1 MHIAYD
7 TTTGRVVVGPDVRRG
22 GSVELVDRYR
32 CPVCDSSLRYNDE
45 PSGEID
51 YFEHRHTS
59 CIRDGN
65 MSSEHR
71 LAEEI
76 ITKELLNC
84 LPFPIK
90 AIAVDIEG
98 RIGNT
103 TDFIISDVCVREP
116 IQLAVEV
123 IHTHKKIQSPRR
135 LEVLAKEGYQ
145 LVYVAVNSPELP
157 SATVGGV
164 QTETNSVDIGR
175 FDPQTL
181 KVTWGQI
188 VSPAELNRTGGPKE
202 MSMSA

>member
-7 TTTGRVVVGPDVRRG
+7 TTTGRVVAGPDVRRG
-22 GSVELVDRYR
+22 RSVELEDRYR
-32 CPVCDSSLRYNDE
+32 CPVCNSSLRYSDE
-45 PSGEID
+45 PSGELD

-65 MSSEHR
+65 MSAEHR

-84 LPFPIK
+84 LPFPIE

-103 TDFIISDVCVREP
+103 TDFIISDVCVRKP

-145 LVYVAVNSPELP
+145 LMYVAVDSTELP
-157 SATVGGV
+157 SATTDGILKGV
-164 QTETNSVDIGR
+164 NSTDIGR
-175 FDPQTL
+175 FDLETL
-181 KVTWGQI
+181 RVTWGQI
-188 VSPAELNRTGGPKE
+188 VSPAKANRTGGPKGL
-202 MSMSA
+202 SMSA